1 MSKREAFIQS
11 VSISKTEDFFSF
23 IKRHKDASEPFDL
36 RELLQELQKSQR
48 QAVWTSLAKLLQ
60 DAVVACPAERWNGE
74 ELERNEQ
81 DMEVEVPLDSKQTM
95 QVILGVTEVATASV
109 ETIEEEDTYTS
120 LLDCANMLNDLLGF
134 LPQSEVALQER
145 VLGLFECW
153 WTKGLHGKEELGL
166 TVFQTSLRKQV
177 PDMKRLWLFHEA
189 LTSVPLDSELG
200 LELANQLL
208 QCFLNATHIRR
219 DEGKRFLVFLF
230 SWDLAFIRLIHKTVK
245 NQLQFLRKAEI
256 EHLAEIYFRAWKKA
270 SGPFL
275 EEIES
280 TCIQDFMQHGIQLQR
295 SSPVLPKVRQI
306 LSYFHKQKFRQGLDE
321 MLYRLYRPILWRA
334 LKAANGEVRAN
345 ATLLFTEAFPLKDP
359 SMDVAATDEMLQRQ
373 LDTLFSLLDDQQ
385 PLVRSTAVLGTCTVL
400 SKCWEFIPSDIIG
413 DLLKKLVQQLAY
425 DASSPDV
432 RCAVFMCMSIILDN
446 NLTHA
451 VLENLLPLLRTS
463 LHDTSEKV
471 RVAFVEMLIKIKA
484 VRATKFWKVCSMEH
498 LLARLERDSPSVS
511 KRIVNLLFSSFL
523 PVNQSELVWCER
535 CVTLIQMNP
544 KAARKFYLYAH
555 LYTAPNNL
563 GKLMLVIRKCLNSCI
578 QKARDQDPDD
588 TTSGNKENLSELDEV
603 LSVKDMDTMAR
614 LLEVVVILWRSIQ
627 KSLQRNKEVMNYLVA
642 KFATVLPEYLR
653 FFQDD
658 HACTVALLC
667 MASLL
672 PAAAVPSFSCGVLP
686 RLRKLEVGAS
696 VSSYSQI
703 LDCLCS
709 WGQASHILELIS
721 DWLTEA
727 LAKTSANDDSVRR
740 VRIQETMEAKPDLGL
755 DFLDYMLTN
764 PPTRDAVVNVALGKL
779 KQLLKALRSYKSELY
794 ACVSAFE
801 PPARAK
807 TTETAVKAFSLHCR
821 LLVHLQSKFPEDRDF
836 LQDMEL
842 SAAWVT
848 ERVLPFLVAPAEDVI
863 SMQQVKLA
871 QRVVES
877 CLIMSRDIV
886 IVGVGDMEFSGQV
899 LDLLSVVLLSERG
912 YLCIPVILSVLSS
925 LGKDCM
931 SQGAPGQEQQMPVLI
946 GVLTN
951 IFHKILEVIALKLR
965 KDQEEGAQVCLSSRT
980 ALMDFLS
987 VAQELAAVRPEGHD
1001 GVFSSL
1007 FAAVIVEISHAL
1019 QKVSH
1024 PEQLTTPETTE
1035 DLPPLSSH
1043 ILGILLKG
1051 PPAVTRSLFAM
1062 TQQSLDADE
1071 IDSLAGLAAVT
1082 NLLAVVKQT
1091 GQFRSELK
1099 SIAVSVQR
1107 QMERHCAGIGE
1118 SEEEIP
1124 KMLYGSSIKTV
1135 NDILMP

>member
-1 MSKREAFIQS
+1 MSKREAFINS
-11 VSISKTEDFFSF
+11 VCISKTEDFFTF
-23 IKRHKDASEPFDL
+23 ITLHKDASEPFDL
-36 RELLQELQKSQR
+36 RELLQELQKAQR
-48 QAVWTSLAKLLQ
+48 QALWKKLAKLLQ
-60 DAVVACPAERWNGE
+60 DAVVACPAERWNATDV
-74 ELERNEQ
+74 EQ
-81 DMEVEVPLDSKQTM
+81 DEQGMELEVPLELKQTM
-95 QVILGVTEVATASV
+95 QVIQGVTEVATACV
-109 ETIEEEDTYTS
+109 ETIEEGDTYTS
-120 LLDCANMLNDLLGF
+120 LLDCANILNDLLSF
-134 LPQSEVALQER
+134 LPQSEAALQKSVHE
-145 VLGLFECW
+145 LFGCW
-153 WTKGLHGKEELGL
+153 WIKGLHGKEELGL
-166 TVFQTSLRKQV
+166 TVLLTCLRKPV
-177 PDMKRLWLFHEA
+177 PDMKRLWVFHEA
-189 LTSVPLDSELG
+189 LLSVPLDSELG
-200 LELANQLL
+200 QELANQLL
-208 QCFLNATHIRR
+208 LCFLNANHIRR

-230 SWDLAFIRLIHKTVK
+230 SWDLVFIRMIHKTVK
-245 NQLQFLRKAEI
+245 NQLQFFRKAEM

-270 SGPFL
+270 SGTFL

-280 TCIQDFMQHGIQLQR
+280 NCIQEFMQHGIQLHR
-295 SSPVLPKVRQI
+295 NSPVLPKVRQI

-321 MLYRLYRPILWRA
+321 MLHRLYRPILWRA

-359 SMDVAATDEMLQRQ
+359 SMDVAATDESLQRQ
-373 LDTLFSLLDDQQ
+373 LDTLFYLLDDQQ

-413 DLLKKLVQQLAY
+413 DLLKKMVQQLAY

-432 RCAVFMCMSIILDN
+432 RCSVFMCMSIILDN

-471 RVAFVEMLIKIKA
+471 RVAFVDMLIKIKA
-484 VRATKFWKVCSMEH
+484 VRATKFWKVSSMEH

-511 KRIVNLLFSSFL
+511 KRIVNLLFSSFF

-535 CVTLIQMNP
+535 CVTLIQMSP
-544 KAARKFYLYAH
+544 KAARKFYQYAH

-563 GKLMLVIRKCLNSCI
+563 GKLMLIIRKCLNSCI
-578 QKARDQDPDD
+578 KKAQDQDPDD
-588 TTSGNKENLSELDEV
+588 TTSANKENLSELEDV
-603 LSVKDMDTMAR
+603 LSVKDTDTMAR
-614 LLEVVVILWRSIQ
+614 LLEIVVILWRSIQ
-627 KSLQRNKEVMNYLVA
+627 KSLLRNKDVMDYLVA

-672 PAAAVPSFSCGVLP
+672 PAASVPSFSCGVLS

-696 VSSYSQI
+696 VSHYSQI

-727 LAKTSANDDSVRR
+727 LAKAAAKDDSARR

-755 DFLDYMLTN
+755 DFLDYLLN
-764 PPTRDAVVNVALGKL
+764 HPPTRDAVLNVALGKL
-779 KQLLKALRSYKSELY
+779 KQLLKALSSCKSELY
-794 ACVSAFE
+794 SCVSAFE
-801 PPARAK
+801 PPARAR
-807 TTETAVKAFSLHCR
+807 TTETAMKAFSLHSR
-821 LLVHLQSKFPEDRDF
+821 LLVHLQSKSPEDRDR
-836 LQDMEL
+836 LQDLEL

-848 ERVLPFLVAPAEDVI
+848 ERILPFLVAPAEDVI
-863 SMQQVKLA
+863 STQQVKLA
-871 QRVVES
+871 QRVVET
-877 CLIMSRDIV
+877 CLTVLRDVI
-886 IVGVGDMEFSGQV
+886 IVGQGDMEFTSKV
-899 LDLLSVVLLSERG
+899 LDLCSVVLLSERG
-912 YLCIPVILSVLSS
+912 YLCIPAILSVLSS

-931 SQGAPGQEQQMPVLI
+931 SQGAPGQEEQVPVVI

-951 IFHKILEVIALKLR
+951 IFHKILEVMALKLR
-965 KDQEEGAQVCLSSRT
+965 KDREEGTQVCLSSRT

-987 VAQELAAVRPEGHD
+987 VAQELASVHPEGHD

-1007 FAAVIVEISHAL
+1007 FAAIVVEISHAL
-1019 QKVSH
+1019 HKVSH
-1024 PEQLTTPETTE
+1024 VEQLSTPETTE

-1043 ILGILLKG
+1043 ILEILLKC

-1071 IDSLAGLAAVT
+1071 IESLAGLAAVT
-1082 NLLAVVKQT
+1082 HLLAVVKPT
-1091 GQFRSELK
+1091 GKFKADLK

-1107 QMERHCAGIGE
+1107 QMERHCAGTGE
-1118 SEEEIP
+1118 SEEEIQ
-1124 KMLYGSSIKTV
+1124 KLLYISSVRTV
-1135 NDILMP
+1135 NEILMP

>member
-1 MSKREAFIQS
+1 MSKREAFINS
-11 VSISKTEDFFSF
+11 VSIGTTEDFFSF
-23 IKRHKDASEPFDL
+23 IKLHKDASEPFDL

-48 QAVWTSLAKLLQ
+48 QTLWSNLAKLLQ
-60 DAVVACPAERWNGE
+60 DALVACPTEHWNEAEE
-74 ELERNEQ
+74 DKNEQ
-81 DMEVEVPLDSKQTM
+81 DMEMDVPSELKQTM
-95 QVILGVTEVATASV
+95 QVIHSVTEVAIASV
-109 ETIEEEDTYTS
+109 ETIEDGDTYTS
-120 LLDCANMLNDLLGF
+120 LLNCANMLNDLLGF
-134 LPQSEVALQER
+134 LPQSETTLQESIQA
-145 VLGLFECW
+145 LFECW

-166 TVFQTSLRKQV
+166 TVLQTSLRKQV
-177 PDMKRLWLFHEA
+177 PDMKRLWVFHEA
-189 LTSVPLDSELG
+189 LLSVPLESELG

-208 QCFLNATHIRR
+208 QCFLNANHIRR

-230 SWDLAFIRLIHKTVK
+230 SWDLAFIRMIHKTVK
-245 NQLQFLRKAEI
+245 NQLQFLRKAEM

-270 SGPFL
+270 SGTFL

-280 TCIQDFMQHGIQLQR
+280 ACIQDFMQHGIQLHR
-295 SSPVLPKVRQI
+295 SSPVLPRVRQI

-321 MLYRLYRPILWRA
+321 MLFRLYRPILWRA

-359 SMDVAATDEMLQRQ
+359 SMDVATTDETLQKQ

-413 DLLKKLVQQLAY
+413 DLLKKLIQELAY

-446 NLTHA
+446 NLTHS

-471 RVAFVEMLIKIKA
+471 RVAFVDMLIKIKA

-511 KRIVNLLFSSFL
+511 KRIVNLLFSSFF

-535 CVTLIQMNP
+535 CVTLVQMNP

-588 TTSGNKENLSELDEV
+588 TTSANKENLSGVEEV
-603 LSVKDMDTMAR
+603 LSVRDMDTMAR
-614 LLEVVVILWRSIQ
+614 LLEIVVILWRSIQ
-627 KSLQRNKEVMNYLVA
+627 KSLQRNKDVMNYLVA
-642 KFATVLPEYLR
+642 KFASVLPEYLR

-672 PAAAVPSFSCGVLP
+672 PAASVPSFSCGVLP
-686 RLRKLEVGAS
+686 RLRKLESGAS
-696 VSSYSQI
+696 VSQYSQI

-709 WGQASHILELIS
+709 WGQASHILELIT

-727 LAKTSANDDSVRR
+727 LDKTSAHDSTARR

-755 DFLDYMLTN
+755 DFLDYLLTN
-764 PPTRDAVVNVALGKL
+764 PPTRDAVVSVALRKL
-779 KQLLKALRSYKSELY
+779 KLLVKALDSYKSELY

-807 TTETAVKAFSLHCR
+807 TTETAMKAFSLHSR
-821 LLVHLQSKFPEDRDF
+821 LLAHLQNKFPEDRDF

-842 SAAWVT
+842 TAAWVT
-848 ERVLPFLVAPAEDVI
+848 ERILPFLVAPSEDVI

-877 CLIMSRDIV
+877 CLTVSRDI
-886 IVGVGDMEFSGQV
+886 ITVGLGDVEFNGQV
-899 LDLLSVVLLSERG
+899 LDLCSVVLLSERG

-925 LGKDCM
+925 LAKDCM
-931 SQGAPGQEQQMPVLI
+931 SQGAPGQEEQVQVLV

-951 IFHKILEVIALKLR
+951 IFHKILEVVALKLR
-965 KDQEEGAQVCLSSRT
+965 KDRDEGTQVCLSSKS

-987 VAQELAAVRPEGHD
+987 VAQELASVLPEGHD

-1007 FAAVIVEISHAL
+1007 FAAIIVEISHAL
-1019 QKVSH
+1019 HKVTH
-1024 PEQLTTPETTE
+1024 VEQLSTPESTE

-1043 ILGILLKG
+1043 ILGTLLKC
-1051 PPAVTRSLFAM
+1051 PSVVTRSLFAV
-1062 TQQSLDADE
+1062 TQQSLDTDE

-1082 NLLAVVKQT
+1082 HLLAVVKQT
-1091 GQFRSELK
+1091 GQFRADLK

-1107 QMERHCAGIGE
+1107 QMERHCGGTGE
-1118 SEEEIP
+1118 SEEETQ
-1124 KMLYGSSIKTV
+1124 KVLYGSSIKTV